1 LRRAVATDINRI
13 NGDPSRQAAPAR
25 PAACGPYNYGKK
37 LIRDEVNAG
46 FRASRGL
53 IRSVVFSASGEA
65 PSEEFRTAEIA

>member
-1 LRRAVATDINRI
+1 VTGHAKPPRA
-13 NGDPSRQAAPAR
+13 
-25 PAACGPYNYGKK
+25 PAACGPYNYGKN

-46 FRASRGL
+46 LRALRSL